1 MTVLFVRVE
10 AGGEDC
16 NGNQVSN
23 REKDKRKMKQNM
35 QDLTEGPLGK
45 KILIF
50 SVPLMLS
57 NLLQVLFNMADI
69 AVIGQFAGSLS
80 LGAVGSTATLV
91 TMFTGFLI
99 GLSGGINVLTALYY
113 GAKDR
118 ESLSKT
124 IHSAA
129 LVSLIMGVLLL
140 VLGVGLSEWML
151 TMLKTREEL
160 LDKAVL
166 YLRIYYLGM
175 PALAIY
181 NFGNA
186 VYSAV
191 GNTKKPLY
199 YLGFSGVLNI
209 ILNLFFVI
217 VCHMD
222 VAGVALASII
232 SQYVSAALILQAL
245 LHCKDIY
252 ALHPGKLRLDPELTK
267 DILKLGMPSG
277 LQNVIFQFANS
288 FVQMGV
294 NSFDATM
301 VAGNSAATNADAMVY
316 DVMAAFYTACG
327 SFMGQNYGAGKK
339 KRVRNSYL
347 ISLAYSFGIG
357 LILGVSLVIFGRS
370 FLSLFTRDAAV
381 MDAGMYR
388 LTIMG
393 FSYCISAFMDCTIAA
408 ARAMGKSIAPMF
420 IVIMGSCVFRVIW
433 VYTVFAYF
441 HTIPS
446 LYLLYVFSWSIT
458 AVAEILYFIRIYKQK
473 MALLS

>member
-1 MTVLFVRVE
+1 
-10 AGGEDC
+10 
-16 NGNQVSN
+16 
-23 REKDKRKMKQNM
+23 MKQNM

-217 VCHMD
+217 VCKLD
-222 VAGVALASII
+222 VVGVALASAL
-232 SQYVSAALILQAL
+232 SQCLSAFLIVMALFRSHEDFG
-245 LHCKDIY
+245 LHL
-252 ALHPGKLRLDPELTK
+252 AKLRLSK
-267 DILKLGMPSG
+267 DKAQAILRLGIPSG
-277 LQNVIFQFANS
+277 FQNAIFGIANL
-288 FVQMGV
+288 FVQLGV
-294 NSFDATM
+294 NSFSAVM
-301 VAGNSAATNADAMVY
+301 VAGNSAAANADALIY
-316 DVMAAFYTACG
+316 DVMAAFYTACA
-327 SFMGQNYGAGKK
+327 SFMGQNYGSGNK
-339 KRVRNSYL
+339 KRVRDSYFV
-347 ISLAYSFGIG
+347 SLAYSFGIG
-357 LILGVSLVIFGRS
+357 LAMGLLLVVFGKQ
-370 FLSLFTRDAAV
+370 FLSLFTNDPEV
-381 MDAGMYR
+381 MAAGMKR

-393 FSYCISAFMDCTIAA
+393 FSYGISAFMDCTIAA
-408 ARAMGKSIAPMF
+408 SRALGKSLAPMV
-420 IVIMGSCVFRVIW
+420 IVILGSCVFRIAW

-441 HTIPS
+441 QTIPS
-446 LYLLYVFSWSIT
+446 LYLLYSCSWSLT
-458 AVAEILYFIRIYKQK
+458 AIAEILYFVHAYRRAMEKIAETR
-473 MALLS
+473 S

>member
-1 MTVLFVRVE
+1 
-10 AGGEDC
+10 
-16 NGNQVSN
+16 
-23 REKDKRKMKQNM
+23 MKQNM

-245 LHCKDIY
+245 LRCKDIY

-357 LILGVSLVIFGRS
+357 LILGVSLVFFGRA
-370 FLSLFTRDAAV
+370 FLSLFTRDEAV
-381 MDAGMYR
+381 MNAGMYR

-393 FSYCISAFMDCTIAA
+393 LYHCGGQSHGQEHYTYVHCHHGFLRVPCNLGLHHICLFPYDTVPVSAICLFMEYH
-408 ARAMGKSIAPMF
+408 RSGGNPL
-420 IVIMGSCVFRVIW
+420 
-433 VYTVFAYF
+433 F
-441 HTIPS
+441 HTDLQTKNGSPVVRQRS
-446 LYLLYVFSWSIT
+446 HF
-458 AVAEILYFIRIYKQK
+458 AVMR
-473 MALLS
+473 

>member
-35 QDLTEGPLGK
+35 QDLTEGSLGK

-113 GAKDR
+113 GAKDKD
-118 ESLSKT
+118 SLSKT

-151 TMLKTREEL
+151 TALKTKEEL

-232 SQYVSAALILQAL
+232 SQYVSAVLILQAL
-245 LHCKDIY
+245 LRSKDIY
-252 ALHPGKLRLDPELTK
+252 ALHPGKLRMDRELTR

-316 DVMAAFYTACG
+316 DVMAAFSTACG
-327 SFMGQNYGAGKK
+327 SCMGQNYGAGTK

-393 FSYCISAFMDCTIAA
+393 FSYCSSAFMDCTIAA

>member
-1 MTVLFVRVE
+1 
-10 AGGEDC
+10 
-16 NGNQVSN
+16 
-23 REKDKRKMKQNM
+23 MKQNM
-35 QDLTEGPLGK
+35 QDLTEGSLGK

-113 GAKDR
+113 GAKDKD
-118 ESLSKT
+118 SLSKT

-151 TMLKTREEL
+151 TALKTKEEL

-217 VCHMD
+217 VCRMD

-232 SQYVSAALILQAL
+232 SQYVSAVLILQAL
-245 LHCKDIY
+245 LRSKDIY
-252 ALHPGKLRLDPELTK
+252 ALHPGKLRMDRELTG

-288 FVQMGV
+288 FVGV
-294 NSFDATM
+294 NSFDAIM
-301 VAGNSAATNADAMVY
+301 VAGNSAASNADALVY

-357 LILGVSLVIFGRS
+357 LLLGVSLVVFGRP

-408 ARAMGKSIAPMF
+408 ARALGKSIVPMF

-446 LYLLYVFSWSIT
+446 LYLLYMFSWSIT
-458 AVAEILYFIRIYKQK
+458 AVAEILYFIRIYRQK

>member
-1 MTVLFVRVE
+1 
-10 AGGEDC
+10 
-16 NGNQVSN
+16 
-23 REKDKRKMKQNM
+23 MKQNM
-35 QDLTEGPLGK
+35 QDLTEGSLGK

-113 GAKDR
+113 GAKDKD
-118 ESLSKT
+118 SLSKT

-151 TMLKTREEL
+151 TALKTKEEL

-232 SQYVSAALILQAL
+232 SQYVSAVLILQAL
-245 LHCKDIY
+245 LRSKDIY
-252 ALHPGKLRLDPELTK
+252 ALHPGKLRMDRELTR

-357 LILGVSLVIFGRS
+357 MIMGLGLVLFGHQ
-370 FLSLFTRDAAV
+370 FLSLFSTDADV
-381 MDAGMYR
+381 IEAGMIR
-388 LTIMG
+388 LSIMG
-393 FSYCISAFMDCTIAA
+393 VCYGFSAFMDCTIMAS
-408 ARAMGKSIAPMF
+408 RALGKSMIPMV
-420 IVIMGSCVFRVIW
+420 IVIIGSCVFRVVWI
-433 VYTVFAYF
+433 YTVFAYF
-441 HTIPS
+441 HTILS
-446 LYLLYVFSWSIT
+446 LYSLYIFSWGIT
-458 AVAEILYFIRIYKQK
+458 AIAEIIYFVYIYKK
-473 MALLS
+473 RVC

>member
-1 MTVLFVRVE
+1 
-10 AGGEDC
+10 
-16 NGNQVSN
+16 
-23 REKDKRKMKQNM
+23 MKQNM
-35 QDLTEGPLGK
+35 QDLTEGSLGK

-113 GAKDR
+113 GAKDKD
-118 ESLSKT
+118 SLSKT

-151 TMLKTREEL
+151 TALKTKEEL

-217 VCHMD
+217 VCRMD

-232 SQYVSAALILQAL
+232 SQYVSAVLILQAL
-245 LHCKDIY
+245 LRSKDIY
-252 ALHPGKLRLDPELTK
+252 ALHPGKLRMDRELTR

-294 NSFDATM
+294 NSFDAIM
-301 VAGNSAATNADAMVY
+301 VAGNSAATNADALVY

-357 LILGVSLVIFGRS
+357 LLLGVSLVVFGRP
-370 FLSLFTRDAAV
+370 FLFMFTRDAAV
-381 MDAGMYR
+381 MDAG
-388 LTIMG
+388 IG
-393 FSYCISAFMDCTIAA
+393 
-408 ARAMGKSIAPMF
+408 
-420 IVIMGSCVFRVIW
+420 
-433 VYTVFAYF
+433 
-441 HTIPS
+441 
-446 LYLLYVFSWSIT
+446 
-458 AVAEILYFIRIYKQK
+458 E
-473 MALLS
+473 

>member
-1 MTVLFVRVE
+1 
-10 AGGEDC
+10 
-16 NGNQVSN
+16 
-23 REKDKRKMKQNM
+23 MKQNM

-113 GAKDR
+113 GAKDKD
-118 ESLSKT
+118 SLSKT

-151 TMLKTREEL
+151 TALKTKEEL

-217 VCHMD
+217 VCRMD

-232 SQYVSAALILQAL
+232 SQYVSAVLILQAL
-245 LHCKDIY
+245 LRNKDIY
-252 ALHPGKLRLDPELTK
+252 ALHPGKLRMDRELTR
-267 DILKLGMPSG
+267 DILQLGMPSG

-301 VAGNSAATNADAMVY
+301 VAGNSAASNADALVY

-327 SFMGQNYGAGKK
+327 SFMGQNYGAGKR

-347 ISLAYSFGIG
+347 VSLAYSFGIG
-357 LILGVSLVIFGRS
+357 TIGGIALVIFGRQ
-370 FLSLFTRDAAV
+370 FLGLFTNDPAV
-381 MDAGMYR
+381 VDAGMKR

-393 FSYCISAFMDCTIAA
+393 FSYGFSAFMDSAIAA
-408 ARAMGKSIAPMF
+408 SRALGKSVIPTV
-420 IVIMGSCVFRVIW
+420 IVIIGSCIFRMVW
-433 VYTVFAYF
+433 VNTVFAYF
-441 HTIPS
+441 KTIPS
-446 LYLLYVFSWSIT
+446 LYLLYIFSWGIT
-458 AVAEILYFIRIYKQK
+458 AVVEIIYWVHVYRNTKIG
-473 MALLS
+473 

>member
-1 MTVLFVRVE
+1 
-10 AGGEDC
+10 
-16 NGNQVSN
+16 
-23 REKDKRKMKQNM
+23 
-35 QDLTEGPLGK
+35 
-45 KILIF
+45 
-50 SVPLMLS
+50 
-57 NLLQVLFNMADI
+57 
-69 AVIGQFAGSLS
+69 
-80 LGAVGSTATLV
+80 
-91 TMFTGFLI
+91 MFTGFLI

-222 VAGVALASII
+222 VAGVALAQYHFPVCICSIN
-232 SQYVSAALILQAL
+232 
-245 LHCKDIY
+245 
-252 ALHPGKLRLDPELTK
+252 P
-267 DILKLGMPSG
+267 
-277 LQNVIFQFANS
+277 
-288 FVQMGV
+288 
-294 NSFDATM
+294 
-301 VAGNSAATNADAMVY
+301 AGT
-316 DVMAAFYTACG
+316 
-327 SFMGQNYGAGKK
+327 
-339 KRVRNSYL
+339 
-347 ISLAYSFGIG
+347 
-357 LILGVSLVIFGRS
+357 
-370 FLSLFTRDAAV
+370 
-381 MDAGMYR
+381 
-388 LTIMG
+388 
-393 FSYCISAFMDCTIAA
+393 
-408 ARAMGKSIAPMF
+408 ARAKTFMPCIRE
-420 IVIMGSCVFRVIW
+420 SCGW
-433 VYTVFAYF
+433 
-441 HTIPS
+441 
-446 LYLLYVFSWSIT
+446 
-458 AVAEILYFIRIYKQK
+458 IRNLRRIF
-473 MALLS
+473 

>member
-35 QDLTEGPLGK
+35 QDLTEGSLGK

-113 GAKDR
+113 GAKDKD
-118 ESLSKT
+118 SLSKT

-232 SQYVSAALILQAL
+232 SQYVSAVLILQAL
-245 LHCKDIY
+245 LRSKEIY
-252 ALHPGKLRLDPELTK
+252 ALYIGQLRLNPELTR

-301 VAGNSAATNADAMVY
+301 VAGNSAATNADALVY

-357 LILGVSLVIFGRS
+357 LLLGVSLVVFGRP